1 MYSNKSAKIYCKLYF
16 SGIVLFFFLI
26 FKWQMHGEAAETYRE
41 DFFNCQQVPE
51 LYLCFWKE
59 GRTPEIIYKIED
71 PQGKPN

>member
-1 MYSNKSAKIYCKLYF
+1 
-16 SGIVLFFFLI
+16 
-26 FKWQMHGEAAETYRE
+26 MHGEAAETYRE